1 MGFEL
6 TGATPDERLKE
17 LTEKLE
23 QGVSE
28 IFTSG
33 RYAEYLSAMSKFH
46 TYSFGNVMLIL
57 MQNPAASCVAG
68 FHTWKKEFGRNVKA
82 HESGLKILAP
92 CPYRRFIEQDKL
104 DKDGTPVLDAAGK
117 PLRER
122 TLVQLMR
129 FRIVTV
135 FDISQTEGKEL
146 PSIGVSELNGDIA
159 HFEELANAIT
169 SVSPVPI
176 LYEAPHGAAKG
187 CFNHVTEE
195 ILVRPGMSQKQTL
208 KTMLHEISHATL
220 HRRKKNEPPYKDQHT
235 REVEAE
241 SVAYVVCQH
250 FGIDTSDY
258 SFGYVA
264 GWSKGK
270 ELDELKA
277 SLDTIRSCAAGLIDA
292 IEVNCPSLYPQRD
305 HPQEKSH
312 GGESRA

>member
-17 LTEKLE
+17 LTEILE

-57 MQNPAASCVAG
+57 MQNPAASHVAG

-104 DKDGTPVLDAAGK
+104 DKDGKPVLDAAGK

-146 PSIGVSELNGDIA
+146 PSIGVSL
-159 HFEELANAIT
+159 
-169 SVSPVPI
+169 
-176 LYEAPHGAAKG
+176 
-187 CFNHVTEE
+187 
-195 ILVRPGMSQKQTL
+195 
-208 KTMLHEISHATL
+208 
-220 HRRKKNEPPYKDQHT
+220 
-235 REVEAE
+235 
-241 SVAYVVCQH
+241 
-250 FGIDTSDY
+250 
-258 SFGYVA
+258 
-264 GWSKGK
+264 
-270 ELDELKA
+270 
-277 SLDTIRSCAAGLIDA
+277 SLIHI
-292 IEVNCPSLYPQRD
+292 
-305 HPQEKSH
+305 
-312 GGESRA
+312 